1 MVTVEISVI
10 ARVSSVGECVA
21 VQTGSMTA
29 VGMEDFKNKVREMCR
44 LEDDISEA
52 AKMLKELRGR
62 KTALQK
68 EVTSYMKTEN
78 ISSCNVPDGKLSL
91 GTGRSLATVKKEDI
105 AKAFAEALSCDLV
118 RCEEILAALYD
129 NRKATERTVLRRSRK
144 RSRAAAAGPAL
155 EAQDEDGEEEDGD
168 V

>member
-1 MVTVEISVI
+1 M
-10 ARVSSVGECVA
+10 AA
-21 VQTGSMTA
+21 A
-29 VGMEDFKNKVREMCR
+29 GMEDFKNKVREMCR

-105 AKAFAEALSCDLV
+105 AKAFAEALSCELA
-118 RCEEILAALYD
+118 RCEEILATLYD

-144 RSRAAAAGPAL
+144 RSRIAAAGPSL
-155 EAQDEDGEEEDGD
+155 EAENESD
-168 V
+168 